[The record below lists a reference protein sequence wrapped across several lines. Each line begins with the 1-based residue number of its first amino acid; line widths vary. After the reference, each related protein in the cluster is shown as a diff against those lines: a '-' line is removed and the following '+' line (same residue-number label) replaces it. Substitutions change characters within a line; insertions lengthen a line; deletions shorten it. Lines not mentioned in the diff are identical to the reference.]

1 MPRPMP
7 ARVSGCPRV
16 AQTRQ
21 QQVAAPT
28 AEQGWRRGE
37 EGWNVTGRAQGCC
50 VATRLRGGASL
61 GRLPGQVRVA
71 DIQKGGKHVQLFA

>member
-1 MPRPMP
+1 MP
-7 ARVSGCPRV
+7 ARVSGRPRV
-16 AQTRQ
+16 TRTHQ
-21 QQVAAPT
+21 QEAAAPM
-28 AEQGWRRGE
+28 AEPGWRRGE
-37 EGWNVTGRAQGCC
+37 DGWNVTGRAQGCC